1 MAINARY
8 VHTNLIARDWRRMAA
23 FYEQVFGCRPV
34 PPERHLTE
42 AWVAQASGVPGAAI
56 HGVHLRLPGCG
67 GDGKPSDGAAERGG
81 GPAGGAVSAAG
92 RDGVPASGADDAAE
106 RGGDGPTLEIFQYN
120 LLKEGEA
127 PAINRPGLA
136 HLAFAVDDVPAALD
150 AVRAA
155 GGGQLGELV
164 RVEVPGVGRLVFV
177 YATDPEGNLIE
188 LQRWERS
195 LQTLMGP

>member
-8 VHTNLIARDWRRMAA
+8 VHTNLIARDWHRLAD
-23 FYEQVFGCRPV
+23 FYEQVFGCQPV

-42 AWVAQASGVPGAAI
+42 GWVAQASGVPGAAI

-67 GDGKPSDGAAERGG
+67 GDGETGGRGDTET
-81 GPAGGAVSAAG
+81 
-92 RDGVPASGADDAAE
+92 R
-106 RGGDGPTLEIFQYN
+106 RHGGDGPTLEIFQYN
-120 LLKEGEA
+120 PLEEGCA
-127 PAINRPGLA
+127 PAIYRPGLA
-136 HLAFAVDDVPAALD
+136 HLAFAVEDVPGALE

-177 YATDPEGNLIE
+177 YASDPEGNHIE
-188 LQRWERS
+188 LQRWER
-195 LQTLMGP
+195 

>member
-1 MAINARY
+1 MAIKACY
-8 VHTNLIARDWRRMAA
+8 VHTNLIARDWRQLAA

-56 HGVHLRLPGCG
+56 HGVHLRLPGFG
-67 GDGKPSDGAAERGG
+67 EA
-81 GPAGGAVSAAG
+81 
-92 RDGVPASGADDAAE
+92 
-106 RGGDGPTLEIFQYN
+106 GPTLEIFQYN
-120 LLKEGEA
+120 PLEEGGA

-136 HLAFAVDDVPAALD
+136 HLAFAVEDVPGALE

-164 RVEVPGVGRLVFV
+164 RVEVPGVGPLVFV
-177 YATDPEGNLIE
+177 YACDPEGNLIE
-188 LQRWERS
+188 LQRWER
-195 LQTLMGP
+195 